1 MVTREEIQRFIRSEV
16 DRGFFE
22 QIELSIPQT
31 FQKALEDS
39 QQLLHTPQE
48 HLRGQL
54 RHCFVQEAM
63 GAMKHWVPIIRDT
76 DPKGSYYVLLA
87 LGRLRITSVVL
98 PWQKDV
104 RPAKY
109 RTELK
114 TLNESLAATQVDWID
129 KLTQPS
135 CEQLMHAL
143 VIVQAPPPGY
153 FSQAEPLGITVAVP
167 YFNGKGFHMSCT
179 LRELIDGYVDV
190 QEADSKDV
198 AWTKLRDKMQHAEDA
213 NDQADG

>member
-1 MVTREEIQRFIRSEV
+1 MVTSEEIQRFIRSEV

-22 QIELSIPQT
+22 ELEISIPQT

-54 RHCFVQEAM
+54 RHCFVQDAM
-63 GAMKHWVPIIRDT
+63 GAMKHRVPIIRDT
-76 DPKGSYYVLLA
+76 NPRGSYYVLLA
-87 LGRLRITSVVL
+87 LGRLRITAVVL
-98 PWQKDV
+98 PWQKDI
-104 RPAKY
+104 RPARY
-109 RTELK
+109 RSELR
-114 TLNESLAATQVDWID
+114 TLNESLAAAQVDWID

-143 VIVQAPPPGY
+143 VVVQAPPPGY

-190 QEADSKDV
+190 GATGSQDI
-198 AWTKLRDKMQHAEDA
+198 AWPKLRDKMRYAEIA
-213 NDQADG
+213 NDQTDD